1 MFMSQRRPLFYLLQV
16 KDMTTRVRKSFINNL
31 RSQDWMDKSTK
42 DAAKEK
48 VC

>member
-1 MFMSQRRPLFYLLQV
+1 
-16 KDMTTRVRKSFINNL
+16 MTTRVRKSFINKL
-31 RSQDWMDKSTK
+31 GSQDWMDKSTK